1 MILKNLGVIPKYTAP
16 SSWWQHVPIAHSLVE
31 LIKPEIIVE
40 LGSHYGVLSLALR
53 GSGKVFTT

>member
-40 LGSHYGVLSLALR
+40 LGSHYGLFL
-53 GSGKVFTT
+53 